1 MEFPRLDRGQIAAGA
16 VILVAVLVV
25 GAVGWAFVEQ
35 LTLAQELRAE
45 ARKLEGMVAT
55 REAERDQLEATLA
68 YVQTDEYVERW
79 AREELKMARP
89 GEVVVIPLVR
99 AEADQPEATP
109 EGRTDD
115 PGLDLSDSR
124 PFWVAWWEAIFGP

>member
-1 MEFPRLDRGQIAAGA
+1 MELPKLDRGRIAAGA
-16 VILVAVLVV
+16 VVLVAVLVV

-45 ARKLEGMVAT
+45 TRKLEGMVAT
-55 REAERDQLEATLA
+55 REAERDQLVATLE
-68 YVQTDEYVERW
+68 YVQTDEYVEKW

-99 AEADQPEATP
+99 SGAESAEATP
-109 EGRTDD
+109 ETGADD
-115 PGLDLSDSR
+115 SGLDLPDSR
-124 PFWVAWWEAIFGP
+124 PFWVVWWDALFGP